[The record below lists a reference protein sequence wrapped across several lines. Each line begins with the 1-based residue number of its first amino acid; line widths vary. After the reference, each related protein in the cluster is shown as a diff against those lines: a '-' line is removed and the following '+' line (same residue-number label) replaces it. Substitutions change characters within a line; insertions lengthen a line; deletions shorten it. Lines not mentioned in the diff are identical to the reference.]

1 MKSIKRYVLEIQ
13 FTSNIILLFTF
24 GILIFLSA
32 LSQKISQEM
41 QNFIFFL
48 IDKNRQDSLKEIL
61 EAYSNLNRE
70 FKNQRYAKVYT
81 AVKLSEDEKKDL
93 KKILDTKFKTDTV
106 IENIVDKT
114 ILGGMIIRIGFE
126 VIDSSLI
133 SELSKIKTSVLQ
145 GEFV

>member
-1 MKSIKRYVLEIQ
+1 VKSIKRYVLEIQ

-61 EAYSNLNRE
+61 EAYSNLYRE

-81 AVKLSEDEKKDL
+81 AVKPSEDEKKDL
-93 KKILDTKFKTDTV
+93 KRILDTKFNTDTV